1 MSKKIVLF
9 FSIFFAVACISEA
22 ATSTWLLRKK
32 LSIVI
37 DDMGYNRQLALK
49 FASLNLPLA
58 YSFLPDATFSTV
70 LSNQLYN
77 KGYTVMIHMPS
88 QPIDYPK
95 DDPGKNAIYTNTS
108 KKRTQFLLN
117 RAYRK
122 VPHAT
127 GLNNH
132 MGSAILL
139 DKQHLDYIMEFLRN
153 NHLFFVDSA
162 TIQHSLGCHEADKFR
177 VLCAKREVFLDN
189 KKNVNYIKH
198 QINIAINMLN
208 KRNEVLAIGHCNYA
222 TYEAIKAMKNKLKP
236 YLVSV
241 EYIVR

>member
-1 MSKKIVLF
+1 MPKKIVLF
-9 FSIFFAVACISEA
+9 FSIFFAVASLSEA
-22 ATSTWLLRKK
+22 ATSTWLLKKK

-37 DDMGYNRQLALK
+37 DDMGYNKKLTLK

-58 YSFLPDATFSTV
+58 YSFLPDAVFSTV
-70 LSNQLYN
+70 LSNRLYE

-108 KKRTQFLLN
+108 KERTLFLLN
-117 RAYRK
+117 RAYKK
-122 VPHAT
+122 VPHAA

-139 DKQHLDYIMEFLRN
+139 DKRHLDYIMEFLRKN
-153 NHLFFVDSA
+153 RLFFVDSA
-162 TIQHSLGCHEADKFR
+162 TIQHSLGCREAGKFK

-189 KKNVNYIKH
+189 KKDIDYIKH
-198 QINIAINMLN
+198 QINIAIEMLK
-208 KRNEVLAIGHCNYA
+208 KRNEVLAIGHCNRV
-222 TYEAIKAMKNKLKP
+222 TYEAIKEMREKLKP